1 MFEVQPGFFLII
13 DKKNKIKKIK
23 YYDISTSWKK
33 TRKCELPNN
42 YEDFKIK
49 LEKNFFMLMKNQ
61 TISDTK
67 LGISLSSG
75 LDSNFIFS
83 FLNDV
88 QKKIW
93 SYTYANN
100 FEKEETDIL
109 KKNLKKISISKNKFR
124 QKYIQINYSKFLDS
138 IVNPRSLDHPLVYE
152 ASYPIN
158 MVCRNAKKENVKVL
172 MSGQGADELFFG
184 YDRYQ
189 YLLQKNKKGLKIDDV
204 YYGHGLRNIKQ
215 IEKITG
221 MKKRKFEKNSYSY
234 QWLMR
239 SKLKKLKKLIIFDQ
253 KFRLQMLLKR
263 DDLASMKNGV
273 EMRVPF
279 LDLKFLNWM
288 NAVPDK
294 FKYNFR
300 YKKKILQKILKEKIN
315 INYKNYKKIGSLTDA
330 RYWMKTKDFREKL
343 TSLIEEKNSISRNFL
358 NLNEIKKIM
367 MVDKNERFFF
377 IKWSLF
383 NLETWRKK
391 NFLQNKL

>member
-1 MFEVQPGFFLII
+1 MIFQQVG
-13 DKKNKIKKIK
+13 
-23 YYDISTSWKK
+23 K

-75 LDSNFIFS
+75 LTPILFLS

-88 QKKIW
+88 YKKKIW

-215 IEKITG
+215 IEKL
-221 MKKRKFEKNSYSY
+221 
-234 QWLMR
+234 LM
-239 SKLKKLKKLIIFDQ
+239 
-253 KFRLQMLLKR
+253 
-263 DDLASMKNGV
+263 
-273 EMRVPF
+273 
-279 LDLKFLNWM
+279 
-288 NAVPDK
+288 
-294 FKYNFR
+294 
-300 YKKKILQKILKEKIN
+300 KKKI
-315 INYKNYKKIGSLTDA
+315 
-330 RYWMKTKDFREKL
+330 
-343 TSLIEEKNSISRNFL
+343 
-358 NLNEIKKIM
+358 
-367 MVDKNERFFF
+367 
-377 IKWSLF
+377 
-383 NLETWRKK
+383 
-391 NFLQNKL
+391 

>member
-1 MFEVQPGFFLII
+1 
-13 DKKNKIKKIK
+13 
-23 YYDISTSWKK
+23 
-33 TRKCELPNN
+33 
-42 YEDFKIK
+42 
-49 LEKNFFMLMKNQ
+49 
-61 TISDTK
+61 
-67 LGISLSSG
+67 
-75 LDSNFIFS
+75 
-83 FLNDV
+83 
-88 QKKIW
+88 
-93 SYTYANN
+93 
-100 FEKEETDIL
+100 
-109 KKNLKKISISKNKFR
+109 
-124 QKYIQINYSKFLDS
+124 
-138 IVNPRSLDHPLVYE
+138 
-152 ASYPIN
+152 
-158 MVCRNAKKENVKVL
+158 
-172 MSGQGADELFFG
+172 
-184 YDRYQ
+184 
-189 YLLQKNKKGLKIDDV
+189 
-204 YYGHGLRNIKQ
+204 
-215 IEKITG
+215 
-221 MKKRKFEKNSYSY
+221 
-234 QWLMR
+234 
-239 SKLKKLKKLIIFDQ
+239 
-253 KFRLQMLLKR
+253 MLLKR

-300 YKKKILQKILKEKIN
+300 YKKKILQEILKEKIN